1 MFERLRGALARI
13 PLLGVRAPAI
23 VPVVRLS
30 GVIAARGG
38 FGPVLSLASVAPRLQ
53 RAFSLSGAKA
63 VALIINSPGGSP
75 VQSALI
81 ARRIRTLADEKKLSV
96 HIFVEDVAAS
106 GGYWLACAGDDIHV
120 DASSIVGSIGVISAG
135 FGFTKA
141 LERLGVE
148 RRVHTAGE
156 NKAMLD
162 PFQPEDPEDVAKLR
176 RLQDEMHTTF
186 KDWVRERR
194 GDRLKGDDATLF
206 QGEFWT
212 GKRGL
217 ELGLVDGLG
226 HLRDVLQERYGKK
239 VRLPLIGE
247 RQPGFLRRMLGLTS
261 VSLAQDALEVAEQR
275 ALWGRYGL

>member
-1 MFERLRGALARI
+1 MFDRLRAALARI

-53 RAFSLSGAKA
+53 RAFSLRGAKA

-81 ARRIRTLADEKKLSV
+81 ARRIRSLAEEKKLPV

-106 GGYWLACAGDDIHV
+106 GGYWLACAGDDVYV

-148 RRVHTAGE
+148 RRVHTAGD

-162 PFQPEDPEDVAKLR
+162 PFQPEDPDDVARLR
-176 RLQDEMHTTF
+176 ALQDEMHATF
-186 KDWVRERR
+186 KDWVRARR

-226 HLRDVLQERYGKK
+226 HLRDVLQARYGEK

-247 RQPGFLRRMLGLTS
+247 RQPGFLRRMLGLS
-261 VSLAQDALEVAEQR
+261 SMSLAQDALEVAEQR

>member
-1 MFERLRGALARI
+1 MFERLRAALARI
-13 PLLGVRAPAI
+13 PLLGVRAPVI

-38 FGPVLSLASVAPRLQ
+38 FGPVLSLAAVAPRLQ
-53 RAFSLSGAKA
+53 RAFSLRGAKA

-81 ARRIRTLADEKKLSV
+81 ARRIRTLADEKKLPV

-106 GGYWLACAGDDIHV
+106 GGYWLACAGDDIHA

-162 PFQPEDPEDVAKLR
+162 PFQPEDPEDVARLR
-176 RLQDEMHTTF
+176 RLQDEMHATF
-186 KDWVRERR
+186 KDWVRARR

-226 HLRDVLQERYGKK
+226 HLRDVLRERYGKE

-261 VSLAQDALEVAEQR
+261 VSLAQDALDVAEQR

>member
-1 MFERLRGALARI
+1 MFDRLRAALARI

-53 RAFSLSGAKA
+53 RAFSLRGAKA

-81 ARRIRTLADEKKLSV
+81 ARRIRSLAEEKKLPV

-106 GGYWLACAGDDIHV
+106 GGYWLACAGDDIYV

-162 PFQPEDPEDVAKLR
+162 PFQPEDPEDVARLR
-176 RLQDEMHTTF
+176 RLQDEMHATF
-186 KDWVRERR
+186 KDWVRARR

-212 GKRGL
+212 GRRGL

-226 HLRDVLQERYGKK
+226 HLRDVLRERYGKK

-247 RQPGFLRRMLGLTS
+247 RQPGLLRRMLGLS
-261 VSLAQDALEVAEQR
+261 SMSLAQDALEVAEQR